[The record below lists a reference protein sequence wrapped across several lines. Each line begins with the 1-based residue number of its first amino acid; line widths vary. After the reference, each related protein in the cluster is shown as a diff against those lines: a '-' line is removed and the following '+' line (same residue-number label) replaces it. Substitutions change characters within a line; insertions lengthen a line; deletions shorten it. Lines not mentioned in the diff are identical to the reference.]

1 MQLYDRFTVVDLSAN
16 KINGELLSN
25 YQPPSN
31 SIDMSVNRLSSAV
44 PLSLRETNISV
55 SVISGNLF
63 GCPLLTNDI
72 AHSGVSEVTCGS
84 ESYDTSMYNWLAIAA
99 GVVVLVA
106 FTLKYNSLSAT
117 SLKSLVVDWM
127 RASYHHLQPSCLV
140 NKTSLVHV
148 TKSLEVIERVSSM
161 SVVLLTV
168 FVLVVMMAYV
178 GLKLNGVTRINSVY
192 QVQYLYTTTA
202 AYFTGSSPAALIWIF
217 IILSGAVVV
226 ILCVRSKPL
235 PISEAIAATRIDD
248 SDGNDI
254 VYQEY
259 QDLLRSIGFQLL
271 VAFLVVALAF
281 AINYGFVQTVTMGH
295 SSNLSSIQFA
305 FTVLKLIFSSVLV
318 PFSSSL
324 IRKEYRA
331 MYSMI
336 MRLVVTTAAPAIAVL
351 LTAPLCLL
359 YRIRPKQVSDT
370 YMSAGITC
378 NFIGS
383 ACTSYDEPVTVFF
396 IPKWDYSYQCSSSF
410 LVSYLPIFV
419 NLYMIN
425 GIIMPL
431 GCFMMIIYS
440 SSTSS
445 YPLVDALLEYS
456 STGDRSPFGSIFT
469 ISNSVQESP
478 SSSSSLQPDHHDGS
492 SSSTTTKDT
501 SDTRVSSSASVSV
514 SVSSS
519 ASSSASN
526 KYDVDVSDL
535 MPGICV
541 DITLLLT
548 FGLASPLL
556 AIPISFSIIINTL
569 LLRLALGR
577 YIVIVSSAIGQ
588 AACYQKLENAFSGI
602 WKDLSGILI
611 ILIITI
617 IIIITSS
624 SSSLSSSYYY
634 YYYNGRLVGNY
645 ECIHRYIL
653 VTVCP

>member
-1 MQLYDRFTVVDLSAN
+1 
-16 KINGELLSN
+16 
-25 YQPPSN
+25 
-31 SIDMSVNRLSSAV
+31 
-44 PLSLRETNISV
+44 
-55 SVISGNLF
+55 
-63 GCPLLTNDI
+63 
-72 AHSGVSEVTCGS
+72 
-84 ESYDTSMYNWLAIAA
+84 
-99 GVVVLVA
+99 
-106 FTLKYNSLSAT
+106 
-117 SLKSLVVDWM
+117 
-127 RASYHHLQPSCLV
+127 
-140 NKTSLVHV
+140 
-148 TKSLEVIERVSSM
+148 
-161 SVVLLTV
+161 
-168 FVLVVMMAYV
+168 MMAYV

-235 PISEAIAATRIDD
+235 PISEAIAANRIDN
-248 SDGNDI
+248 SDDNDI

-259 QDLLRSIGFQLL
+259 QDLLRSIGFQLTVALL
-271 VAFLVVALAF
+271 VIALAF

-295 SSNLSSIQFA
+295 SSSLSSIQFA
-305 FTVLKLIFSSVLV
+305 FTILKLIFSSVLV

-324 IRKEYRA
+324 IRKEYRT

-370 YMSAGITC
+370 YISAGITC
-378 NFIGS
+378 NILGVD
-383 ACTSYDEPVTVFF
+383 CTSYDEPVTVFF

-431 GCFMMIIYS
+431 GCFMMIIYL

-478 SSSSSLQPDHHDGS
+478 SSSSSLQVDMPVMSKPDHHNS
-492 SSSTTTKDT
+492 SSNSTTTKDT

-519 ASSSASN
+519 SASSSASN
-526 KYDVDVSDL
+526 KYDIEVSDL

-588 AACYQKLENAFSGI
+588 AACYQKLENAFQDA
-602 WKDLSGILI
+602 WKGLSGTTVTIVIVINVIVIIITIITITNVIIITI
-611 ILIITI
+611 ILII
-617 IIIITSS
+617 ITTRF
-624 SSSLSSSYYY
+624 L
-634 YYYNGRLVGNY
+634 GNH
-645 ECIHRYIL
+645 ECIRWSVL
-653 VTVCP
+653 VTVCV

>member
-1 MQLYDRFTVVDLSAN
+1 
-16 KINGELLSN
+16 
-25 YQPPSN
+25 
-31 SIDMSVNRLSSAV
+31 
-44 PLSLRETNISV
+44 
-55 SVISGNLF
+55 
-63 GCPLLTNDI
+63 
-72 AHSGVSEVTCGS
+72 
-84 ESYDTSMYNWLAIAA
+84 
-99 GVVVLVA
+99 
-106 FTLKYNSLSAT
+106 
-117 SLKSLVVDWM
+117 
-127 RASYHHLQPSCLV
+127 
-140 NKTSLVHV
+140 
-148 TKSLEVIERVSSM
+148 
-161 SVVLLTV
+161 
-168 FVLVVMMAYV
+168 
-178 GLKLNGVTRINSVY
+178 
-192 QVQYLYTTTA
+192 
-202 AYFTGSSPAALIWIF
+202 
-217 IILSGAVVV
+217 
-226 ILCVRSKPL
+226 
-235 PISEAIAATRIDD
+235 
-248 SDGNDI
+248 
-254 VYQEY
+254 
-259 QDLLRSIGFQLL
+259 
-271 VAFLVVALAF
+271 
-281 AINYGFVQTVTMGH
+281 
-295 SSNLSSIQFA
+295 
-305 FTVLKLIFSSVLV
+305 
-318 PFSSSL
+318 
-324 IRKEYRA
+324 

-336 MRLVVTTAAPAIAVL
+336 TRLVVTTAAPAIAVL

-359 YRIRPKQVSDT
+359 YRIRPKQVSDA

-378 NFIGS
+378 NFDSCGLR
-383 ACTSYDEPVTVFF
+383 DHPVTVFF

-478 SSSSSLQPDHHDGS
+478 SSSSSLQVDMPVMSKPDHHDGS

-526 KYDVDVSDL
+526 KYDIEVSDL

-611 ILIITI
+611 II
-617 IIIITSS
+617 IIIISLLLL
-624 SSSLSSSYYY
+624 SLS
-634 YYYNGRLVGNY
+634 
-645 ECIHRYIL
+645 
-653 VTVCP
+653 